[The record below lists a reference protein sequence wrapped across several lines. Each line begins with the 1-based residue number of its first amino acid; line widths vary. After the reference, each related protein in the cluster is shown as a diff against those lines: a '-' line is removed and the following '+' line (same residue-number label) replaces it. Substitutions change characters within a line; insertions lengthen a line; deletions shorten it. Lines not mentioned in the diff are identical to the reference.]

1 MFYKILCFILVK
13 PDQELSLATF
23 GVENDKEVWPSLEN
37 LNPQQKE
44 EKKKSTTVV
53 TLETKSTSAS
63 GTEIVSKPILKS
75 EITSD
80 TLLRLSALNTNAY
93 NHYLQVQGIILKAL
107 NVVNQNDNQA
117 QDQNEN
123 N

>member
-1 MFYKILCFILVK
+1 M
-13 PDQELSLATF
+13 S
-23 GVENDKEVWPSLEN
+23 
-37 LNPQQKE
+37 
-44 EKKKSTTVV
+44 
-53 TLETKSTSAS
+53 ETKSTSAS
-63 GTEIVSKPILKS
+63 GSEIVSKSTLKS

-107 NVVNQNDNQA
+107 NNVNQNQNQNQA
-117 QDQNEN
+117 QDKNEN

>member
-1 MFYKILCFILVK
+1 MQYFIFLCFIAVE

-23 GVENDKEVWPSLEN
+23 GVENDKEVWPSSE
-37 LNPQQKE
+37 KG
-44 EKKKSTTVV
+44 KKKESTTVV
-53 TLETKSTSAS
+53 TSTTSTSAS
-63 GTEIVSKPILKS
+63 GSEIVSKPILKS

-93 NHYLQVQGIILKAL
+93 NHYLKVQGIILKAL
-107 NVVNQNDNQA
+107 NNVNQNKNQA
-117 QDQNEN
+117 QDQDENEN

>member
-53 TLETKSTSAS
+53 TSETKSTSAS